1 MEILTIKKK
10 ATYLTM
16 DRKPELFGEKFENLL
31 EIFEIYIMSNFKMF
45 FAPFKN
51 EDIVKV
57 KIYEENKIIKAQ
69 IDIKTEYFRKD
80 ISNIASII
88 VEMIEVIEDVIN
100 L

>member
-10 ATYLTM
+10 ARYLTM
-16 DRKPELFGEKFENLL
+16 DRNPELFGEKFEILL
-31 EIFEIYIMSNFKMF
+31 EIFENYIMSNFKMF
-45 FAPFKN
+45 FAAFKN

-57 KIYEENKIIKAQ
+57 KIYEENKIINAQ

-80 ISNIASII
+80 ISNIASIV

>member
-31 EIFEIYIMSNFKMF
+31 EKFDIYISSNFKMF
-45 FAPFKN
+45 FTTLKN
-51 EDIVKV
+51 ENIVKV

-80 ISNIASII
+80 ITNIASIV

>member
-10 ATYLTM
+10 AKYLTM
-16 DRKPELFGEKFENLL
+16 DREPELFGEKFKILL
-31 EIFEIYIMSNFKMF
+31 EIFDNYIMSNFKCN
-45 FAPFKN
+45 FAAFKN

-57 KIYEENKIIKAQ
+57 KIYEENKIIKVQ

-80 ISNIASII
+80 ISNIASIV